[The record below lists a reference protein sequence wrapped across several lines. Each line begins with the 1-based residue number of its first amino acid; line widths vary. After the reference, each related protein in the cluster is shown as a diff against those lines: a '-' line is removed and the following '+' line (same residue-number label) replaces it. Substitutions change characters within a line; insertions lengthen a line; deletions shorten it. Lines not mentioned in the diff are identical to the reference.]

1 MTPWRVYTNSL
12 YGNSIITYPQG
23 KNPIQWIRTGLAF
36 NDSNQEKYIAQYA
49 KMLYIVYKR
58 KHKDTSIVLA
68 LKMAE
73 PVKLQ
78 N

>member
-1 MTPWRVYTNSL
+1 MTLSS
-12 YGNSIITYPQG
+12 SINIM
-23 KNPIQWIRTGLAF
+23 IRSSPAC
-36 NDSNQEKYIAQYA
+36 SREKKIAQYA

-58 KHKDTSIVLA
+58 KHKDTSIILA